1 MSVKALGTEMLFASP
16 LSVFE
21 IDNAAD
27 INPGILN
34 AARAMRDSDPGV
46 TISNQLGWH
55 SQQDFFLRPEPEFRA
70 LGQQIV
76 QALIHIAGTDPAT
89 RVEGFNLQA
98 HDIEGQGWIN
108 INGQGAF
115 NTPHD
120 HAGFQWSGCY
130 YVAVPETTQGRSGQI
145 EFLDPRGGLSGNTLP
160 GSRVYATK
168 FQVRP
173 RPGLLVIFPSYLR
186 HWVYPNMEDAERM
199 SIAFNAKIVHR
210 RRPQPSPDAA
220 QSHQPQPA

>member
-1 MSVKALGTEMLFASP
+1 MSLKVVGTEMLFASP

-21 IDNAAD
+21 LPDAAELNA
-27 INPGILN
+27 GILA
-34 AARAMRDSDPGV
+34 AARAMRNSEPGV
-46 TISNQLGWH
+46 SISNQLGWH
-55 SQQDFFLRPEPEFRA
+55 SGHDFFLRPEPCFQA

-76 QALIHIAGTDPAT
+76 QALMHIAGEDAAT
-89 RVEGFNLQA
+89 RLPGFNLQT

-130 YVAVPETTQGRSGQI
+130 YAAVPETSQGRSGQI
-145 EFLDPRGGLSGNTLP
+145 EFLDSRGGLNGNTLP

-173 RPGLLVIFPSYLR
+173 YPGLLLIFPSYLR
-186 HWVYPNMEDAERM
+186 HWVYPNLEDAERI
-199 SIAFNAKIVHR
+199 SIAFNAKIVTR
-210 RRPQPSPDAA
+210 AQALPQAA
-220 QSHQPQPA
+220 AA